1 MRRGAS
7 ARALCAGIL
16 WLATL
21 SSWAAPTAL
30 GMREVA
36 PGVYVHIG
44 ALEEWGPTNAGDV
57 GNLGFVVGER
67 CVAVI
72 DTGGTA
78 EIGRALRSAVRKVTP
93 LPVCHVINTHAHPD
107 HVLGNEAF
115 LLARGADSGLE
126 TPKGATWDN
135 RDRRSDDP
143 PEASPDFVGHER
155 LAAALRTRGPFY
167 LRALS
172 RDFGPGHAST
182 RIVGPTRAVQG
193 TLELDLGGRVLRL
206 QAWPTAHTDA
216 DLSVLDPSTG
226 TLFLGD
232 LLFRSHTPVVD
243 GRLRGWLAVMARL
256 SQEPVRLAVPGH
268 GEPTCDWPGA
278 LQAQRR
284 YLEKLQSDVR
294 AALKAG
300 WTMSQTVERT
310 APEPGPWQLLDV
322 FHARN
327 VTAAYAELEWED

>member
-1 MRRGAS
+1 MRQGAC
-7 ARALCAGIL
+7 ARALCAGVL
-16 WLATL
+16 WLAATCG
-21 SSWAAPTAL
+21 WAAPAAL
-30 GMREVA
+30 SMREVA
-36 PGVYVHIG
+36 SGVHVHLG
-44 ALEEWGPTNAGDV
+44 ALEEWGPANGGDV

-78 EIGRALRSAVRKVTP
+78 AIGRALLAAVRQVTA

-115 LLARGADSGLE
+115 AVAKAAAASDRPGDEPDPKSAAT
-126 TPKGATWDN
+126 TPAG
-135 RDRRSDDP
+135 
-143 PEASPDFVGHER
+143 PEFIGHER
-155 LAAALRTRGPFY
+155 LPAALRARGPFY
-167 LRALS
+167 LRALA
-172 RDFGPGHAST
+172 RDFGPAREPG
-182 RIVGPTRAVQG
+182 RIVEPTRTVQG
-193 TLELDLGGRVLRL
+193 TLELDLGGRILRL

-216 DLSVLDPSTG
+216 DLSVRDLRTG

-232 LLFRSHTPVVD
+232 LLFRAHTPVVD

-256 SQEPVRLAVPGH
+256 GQEPVRLAVPGH
-268 GEPTCDWPGA
+268 GEPTGDWPGA
-278 LQAQRR
+278 LQPQQR

-300 WTMSQTVERT
+300 WTMSQAVERNT
-310 APEPGPWQLLDV
+310 PEPGPWQLLDV